1 MLSRVKPEMLI
12 ELPMRI
18 SLCQAKL
25 FSRIGF
31 LASRFTT
38 FQQRPGVNR
47 AFPGRRAI
55 QVRLSSAEE
64 QHG

>member
-1 MLSRVKPEMLI
+1 MALI

-18 SLCQAKL
+18 SLSQAKL
-25 FSRIGF
+25 FSQDG

-38 FQQRPGVNR
+38 FQKRPGVNR
-47 AFPGRRAI
+47 AFPVTRAI
-55 QVRLSSAEE
+55 QVRLNTAKE